1 MTRRRFSR
9 SLAHQISAGAEG
21 GSGFSSKRKDWRTI
35 PLQRGFYKRVVFSYE
50 KVVDLLYNFFNLIP
64 KEVRDLDYP
73 TLLCP
78 VR

>member
-1 MTRRRFSR
+1 MIRHRFSR

-50 KVVDLLYNFFNLIP
+50 KVVDLLYNFFQSIP
-64 KEVRDLDYP
+64 KEARDSDHLIP
-73 TLLCP
+73 LFP